1 MYLRELIDKL
11 IDELERN
18 GNHKIYIEYDINYG
32 KYIDG
37 IRTVKYSKGTKIK
50 YYITNNL

>member
-1 MYLRELIDKL
+1 MYLRELIDGL

-18 GNHKIYIEYDINYG
+18 GNHKVLIEYDTDYDNDIE
-32 KYIDG
+32 G
-37 IRTVKYSKGTKIK
+37 IRTVKYSKEQVV

>member
-11 IDELERN
+11 IDELESN
-18 GNHKIYIEYDINYG
+18 GNHEVLIEYDTNYDEG
-32 KYIDG
+32 VDG
-37 IRTVKYSKGTKIK
+37 IRTVKYSKEQII

>member
-11 IDELERN
+11 IDELEHN
-18 GNHKIYIEYDINYG
+18 GNHEVLIEYDTNYDNNV
-32 KYIDG
+32 DG
-37 IRTVKYSKGTKIK
+37 IRAVKYSKEQII

>member
-11 IDELERN
+11 IDELESN
-18 GNHKIYIEYDINYG
+18 GNHEVLIEYDTNYDEDV
-32 KYIDG
+32 DG
-37 IRTVKYSKGTKIK
+37 IRTVKYSKEQIV

>member
-11 IDELERN
+11 IDELESN
-18 GNHKIYIEYDINYG
+18 GNHEVSIEYDANY
-32 KYIDG
+32 DNDVNG
-37 IRTVKYSKGTKIK
+37 IRTVKYSKEQII